1 MAISSISGFSSGVK
15 LPGKI
20 KSGATDMTFAV
31 KSSKTE
37 DSSWKDSYLAQVKAQ
52 AAKDFANGVRMGDEY
67 KAMEKSTMTKYVSP
81 DRAGPIAH
89 TTASMNAALEQ
100 LKKSGDTLIDYF
112 LKLSNG
118 GKANIS
124 VGQYPNAEVYDQNGE
139 CIASYNCFSGWAE
152 HQTTAERSFWREF
165 ADTYI
170 AAWNEAKVAAQHI
183 AAPAEDRGMT
193 GSFDVK
199 I

>member
-1 MAISSISGFSSGVK
+1 MSISSISSFSGGIK

-20 KSGATDMTFAV
+20 KSGTTDMTSAV
-31 KSSKTE
+31 KGSKTG
-37 DSSWKDSYLAQVKAQ
+37 DSSWKNSYLEQVKAQ

-81 DRAGPIAH
+81 DRAGPIDQ
-89 TTASMNAALEQ
+89 TTASMNAALDQ
-100 LKKSGDTLIDYF
+100 LKKSGGTLLDYF
-112 LKLSNG
+112 LKLANG

-124 VGQYPNAEVYDQNGE
+124 VGQYPNAEIYDQNGE

-152 HQTTAERSFWREF
+152 HQTTAERSFWRES

-170 AAWNEAKVAAQHI
+170 AAWDEAKAAAQQT
-183 AAPAEDRGMT
+183 ASPAVSGDA
-193 GSFDVK
+193 SANFDVK
-199 I
+199 V